1 MFDHGADAL
10 SSVTLSMS
18 LASLLGFIGSA
29 YYVFIIIAITTGFFF
44 ATLEEYYCGRLD
56 LPPFNGVSDGC
67 VLIVLVGILSGIFGC
82 RTWSLKIFS
91 SVSIGHLLLW
101 AFFLSFI
108 LTIITK

>member
-1 MFDHGADAL
+1 MFDHGTDAL

-18 LASLLGFIGSA
+18 LASLLGLIGTG
-29 YYVFIIIAITTGFFF
+29 YHVLIVICITMGFFF

-67 VLIVLVGILSGIFGC
+67 VLIVLIGILSGIFGYSI
-82 RTWSLKIFS
+82 WSLKVFS
-91 SVSIGHLLLW
+91 SVTIGYILVW
-101 AFFLSFI
+101 GFTLSAI